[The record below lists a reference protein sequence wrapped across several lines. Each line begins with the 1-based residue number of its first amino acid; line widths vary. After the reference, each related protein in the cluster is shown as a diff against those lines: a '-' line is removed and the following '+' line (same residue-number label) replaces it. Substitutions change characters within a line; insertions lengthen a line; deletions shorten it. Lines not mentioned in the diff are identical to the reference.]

1 MRGASARV
9 GIAVAHVTVH
19 ARISRDEATGPEPR
33 RPTLRETAA
42 KPIMPTPDRA
52 EAGDTPLPDDVG
64 AWLAAARAGDTAA
77 WNALYTRLYDEL
89 HRLARRVRAGR
100 AGETLSTTA
109 LVHEAYFKLRPS
121 ADLDWAGRAHFFAV
135 AARAMRE
142 VLVTAAR
149 RRGTAK
155 RGGDAV
161 AVTFGD
167 DLAQPAR
174 PDAVL
179 ALDEALARLATLDAR
194 RARVV
199 ELRFFAG
206 LTAPETAAVL
216 GVSVPTVERDW
227 RTARAWLADALG
239 DHADQHHSP
248 PRAARGPGVAL

>member
-1 MRGASARV
+1 MPASDRPGAR
-9 GIAVAHVTVH
+9 
-19 ARISRDEATGPEPR
+19 
-33 RPTLRETAA
+33 
-42 KPIMPTPDRA
+42 
-52 EAGDTPLPDDVG
+52 DTPPADDVA
-64 AWLAAARAGDTAA
+64 AWLEAARAGDTAS

-109 LVHEAYFKLRPS
+109 LVHEVYVKLRPS
-121 ADLDWAGRAHFFAV
+121 ADLDWAGRAHFFGV

-149 RRGTAK
+149 QRGAAK
-155 RGGDAV
+155 RGGGAV

-174 PDAVL
+174 PDDVL
-179 ALDEALARLATLDAR
+179 ALDEALARLAALDAR
-194 RARVV
+194 RAHVV

-206 LTAPETAAVL
+206 LTAPETATVL

-227 RTARAWLADALG
+227 RMARAWLADALG
-239 DHADQHHSP
+239 AH
-248 PRAARGPGVAL
+248 AAR